1 MEGEWCLGIEKKKRK
16 ELGKWTVLILCE
28 KCGNCEKKVVL

>member
-1 MEGEWCLGIEKKKRK
+1 MKKKKRK

-28 KCGNCEKKVVL
+28 KCGHSEKKVVL